1 MFWLQFTREFYRLA
15 EEQKQRPT
23 AKVATPSSIV
33 STPTVA
39 PSAMPKATAPACVAF
54 FNSIPQY
61 DALQSRVKELE
72 AALAVSDRAREAFL
86 AAMSHELRTPLN
98 AIMGFSEMMK
108 EGVFGAIENPTYEAY
123 AGHIHDSGSSLLG
136 KINDLLDIA
145 SLDTGGVTLDETDFS
160 LAELFAEAVNL
171 VTPTANNRKQLVT
184 VDCAG
189 NIRLVADRRKL
200 LCALTHFL
208 SNALRHSKDAGEVLL
223 MARIQPDDGVI
234 LSVRD
239 EGEGI
244 QPKQL
249 AIIREALQKN
259 SAYRNIEAGGIGL
272 GLSLSR
278 ELAAQHEGRM
288 MLDSIRHRGT
298 VVSMILPKERIMAG
312 MPAKRRRSL

>member
-15 EEQKQRPT
+15 EEQKPATTAAAPGSATMAPT
-23 AKVATPSSIV
+23 ARALPS
-33 STPTVA
+33 
-39 PSAMPKATAPACVAF
+39 PACVAF
-54 FNSIPQY
+54 FDTLPQI
-61 DALQSRVKELE
+61 DAMKSRIRELE
-72 AALAVSDRAREAFL
+72 AALAVSDRSREAFL

-108 EGVFGAIENPTYEAY
+108 EGVFGAVENPTYHES

-145 SLDTGGVTLDETDFS
+145 SLDTGGIVLDESDFL
-160 LAELFAEAVNL
+160 LAELFAEAVEIHRA
-171 VTPTANNRKQLVT
+171 TANQRHQTVH
-184 VDCAG
+184 VDCAP
-189 NIRLVADRRKL
+189 NIRLMADRRKL

-208 SNALRHSKDAGEVLL
+208 SNALRHSKNDCSVTL

-244 QPKQL
+244 HPTQL
-249 AIIREALQKN
+249 NIIRQALQRE

-272 GLSLSR
+272 GL
-278 ELAAQHEGRM
+278 
-288 MLDSIRHRGT
+288 
-298 VVSMILPKERIMAG
+298 
-312 MPAKRRRSL
+312 